1 MSAEDQADPQ
11 IEIGHVLSMD
21 VVGYSKLL
29 IREQT
34 ELLRRLSEIVRGTA
48 QFRAAEA
55 EGNLIRLPTGDGM
68 TLVFFGDTKAPI
80 ECATEIATALKNEPG
95 IPLRIGIHSGPIN
108 RVPDV
113 NERANV
119 AGAGIDLAQRV
130 MDSGDAG
137 HILLSKRVADDLA
150 PYSRW
155 NPHLHELG
163 ECEVKHGRKI
173 ALVNFYT
180 DEIGNSQR
188 PRKLQV
194 RKTARGKLA
203 VIAIAVF
210 CLAIAVAGGLFFVPR
225 WRHAVGI
232 ATTVSDSKSIAVLPF
247 ENLSRDPD
255 NAFFADGIQD
265 DLLTSLSKISGLK
278 VISRTSVLQY
288 RDDKAPQNLREIGLA
303 LDVANVLEGS
313 VRRDGNRVVVNV
325 QLIDALNDH
334 HLWAERFDRTLEDSL
349 GLQGELATE
358 IAGKLRAKLS
368 PEEKARVESKPTGNT
383 DAYVLYLKARGF
395 ENTPNRSLQDYK
407 VAEKLYL
414 EAIDNDPTFALA
426 YARLSA
432 TIARIYHW
440 FEPTEARK
448 ERIKATAEEALRLK
462 PDLGEAHL
470 ALGLYYYWTEGDYE
484 RALREFD
491 LASEVLPNNSDIGYF
506 VAAIRRRQ
514 GRWDENLD
522 LLRKSQTLDPVNA
535 NIVEEIVYTYC
546 FRRDWAAAAQSQ
558 DRVLALAPGSVNEK
572 INRAYIDFW
581 ATGKTAMLD
590 EILVGIPTGI
600 DPDGLITLAH
610 WDRDMIERDFTAA
623 AQTLASSPLEA
634 FPVNG
639 QVIPKSFFAGCTA
652 LAQGDGA
659 RAQTRFE
666 VARPQFE
673 SAVQEAPE
681 SALRH
686 ANLGLLYAFM
696 GRKQDAVREGLLSVE
711 LAPESKDAV
720 IGPWMSG
727 YLAMIYTRVGE
738 IDLAIPLLEHL
749 LSVPGQVDR
758 PNCSIT
764 LSDLRRRW
772 QWDPL
777 RNDPRFQKL
786 VSQPPTIPKS

>member
-1 MSAEDQADPQ
+1 MSAEGEAEPQ

-34 ELLRRLSEIVRGTA
+34 ELLRRLSEIVRNTA
-48 QFRAAEA
+48 QFRAADAQE
-55 EGNLIRLPTGDGM
+55 NLIRLPTGDGM
-68 TLVFFGDTKAPI
+68 TLVFFGDPKAPI

-108 RVPDV
+108 RVSDV
-113 NERANV
+113 NERANA

-130 MDSGDAG
+130 MDSGDGG

-163 ECEVKHGRKI
+163 DFEVKHGRKI
-173 ALVNFYT
+173 TLVNFYT
-180 DEIGNSQR
+180 DAIGNSQR
-188 PRKLQV
+188 PRKLQAG
-194 RKTARGKLA
+194 KTARAKSA
-203 VIAIAVF
+203 IIAITALCIV
-210 CLAIAVAGGLFFVPR
+210 LALAAGFFFIPR
-225 WRHAVGI
+225 WRRVIGAS
-232 ATTVSDSKSIAVLPF
+232 ATTSDNKSIAVLPF
-247 ENLSRDPD
+247 ENLSDD
-255 NAFFADGIQD
+255 KQNAFFADGIQD

-288 RDDKAPQNLREIGLA
+288 RGDKTLRNLRDIGLA

-358 IAGKLRAKLS
+358 IAGKLSAKLS
-368 PEEKARVESKPTGNT
+368 PEEKARVESKPTENAE
-383 DAYVLYLKARGF
+383 AYVLYLKARAF
-395 ENTPNRSLQDYK
+395 ETTPNRSLQDYQA
-407 VAEKLYL
+407 AEKIYL
-414 EAIDNDPTFALA
+414 EAIDHDPAFALA

-432 TIARIYHW
+432 TLSRIFHW
-440 FEPTEARK
+440 FEPTESRK
-448 ERIKATAEEALRLK
+448 ERAKAAAEKALRLK
-462 PDLGEAHL
+462 SDLGEAHL
-470 ALGLYYYWTEGDYE
+470 ALGLYYYWIEGNYE
-484 RALREFD
+484 RALGEFD
-491 LASEVLPNNSDIGYF
+491 LADDALPNNSDIGYF

-522 LLRKSQTLDPVNA
+522 LLRKSQKLDPADTNV
-535 NIVEEIVYTYC
+535 VEEIAYTNC
-546 FRRDWAAAAQSQ
+546 FRRDWEAAAQSQ
-558 DRVLALAPGSVNEK
+558 DRVLALAPDSVNAK
-572 INRAYIDFW
+572 IFRAYIDFW
-581 ATGKTAMLD
+581 STGKTRMLD
-590 EILVGIPTGI
+590 KVLGGIPADV
-600 DPDGLITLAH
+600 DPDGLITLSH
-610 WDRDMIERDFTAA
+610 WDRNMIERDFAAA
-623 AQTLASSPLEA
+623 AQTLASSQLDA

-652 LAQGDGA
+652 LAQGNT
-659 RAQTRFE
+659 AQAQSSFE
-666 VARPQFE
+666 TARPQFE
-673 SAVQEAPE
+673 SAVQEAPA

-696 GRKQDAVREGLLSVE
+696 GRKEDGIREGRRAVE
-711 LAPESKDAV
+711 LAPESRDAV
-720 IGPWMSG
+720 IGPWMAG

-738 IDLAIPLLEHL
+738 IDLALPLLQRL
-749 LSVPGQVDR
+749 LAVPGQVDR

-764 LSDLRRRW
+764 PSDLSRRW

-777 RNDPRFQKL
+777 RKDPRFQKL
-786 VSQPPTIPKS
+786 VEAKPNSP

>member
-1 MSAEDQADPQ
+1 MPAEDQTDPQ

-48 QFRAAEA
+48 HFRAADA
-55 EGNLIRLPTGDGM
+55 QGNLIRLPTGDGI
-68 TLVFFGDTKAPI
+68 TLVFFGDPKAPI
-80 ECATEIATALKNEPG
+80 ECATEIAAALKNEPG

-150 PYSRW
+150 AYSRW

-163 ECEVKHGRKI
+163 DCEVKHGRKI
-173 ALVNFYT
+173 TLINFYT
-180 DEIGNSQR
+180 DTIGNSQR

-194 RKTARGKLA
+194 RHRARAKS
-203 VIAIAVF
+203 VIAAVCIAIV
-210 CLAIAVAGGLFFVPR
+210 LAAGFFFLAR
-225 WRHAVGI
+225 WRQVVSTS
-232 ATTVSDSKSIAVLPF
+232 ATPADSKSIAVLPF
-247 ENLSRDPD
+247 ENLSDD
-255 NAFFADGIQD
+255 KQNAFFADGIQD

-288 RDDKAPQNLREIGLA
+288 RGNATMRNLREIGLA

-313 VRRDGNRVVVNV
+313 VRRDGNRVVLNV
-325 QLIDALNDH
+325 QLIDALNDR

-349 GLQGELATE
+349 GLQGELATD
-358 IAGKLRAKLS
+358 IAAKLRAKLS
-368 PEEKARVESKPTGNT
+368 PEEKARVESKPTENA

-395 ENTPNRSLQDYK
+395 ETTPNRSLQDYK
-407 VAEKLYL
+407 MAEKLYL
-414 EAIDNDPTFALA
+414 EAIGHDPAFALA
-426 YARLSA
+426 HARLSA
-432 TIARIYHW
+432 TLARIYHW

-448 ERIKATAEEALRLK
+448 DRTKAAAEEALRLK
-462 PDLGEAHL
+462 PDLGEARL
-470 ALGLYYYWTEGDYE
+470 ALGLYYYWIEGGYE

-491 LASEVLPNNSDIGYF
+491 LASAALPNNSDIGYF
-506 VAAIRRRQ
+506 VAAMRRRQ
-514 GRWDENLD
+514 GRWDENLEQ
-522 LLRKSQTLDPVNA
+522 LRKIQTLDPANV
-535 NIVEEIVYTYC
+535 NIVEEIVYTNC
-546 FRRDWAAAAQSQ
+546 FRRDWEAAARNQ
-558 DRVLALAPGSVNEK
+558 DRVLTLAPDSVNAK
-572 INRAYIDFW
+572 VYGGYIDFW
-581 ATGKTAMLD
+581 SKGDTAMLAR
-590 EILVGIPTGI
+590 ILAGIAPEV
-600 DPDGLITLAH
+600 DPDGLVTLAH
-610 WDRDMIERDFTAA
+610 WDRNMIERDFTAA
-623 AQTLASSPLEA
+623 AKTLAATQRED

-639 QVIPKSFFAGCTA
+639 QPIPKSFFAGCTA
-652 LAQGDGA
+652 LAQGNTVQ
-659 RAQTRFE
+659 AQASFE
-666 VARPQFE
+666 EARPQFE
-673 SAVQEAPE
+673 GAVQEAPG

-686 ANLGLLYAFM
+686 ANLGLLYALM
-696 GRKQDAVREGLLSVE
+696 GRKEPAMREGRRSVE

-720 IGPWMSG
+720 IGPWMAG

-738 IDLAIPLLEHL
+738 IDLALPLLEHL

-777 RNDPRFQKL
+777 RKDPRFQKL
-786 VSQPPTIPKS
+786 LSQTQTTPGS